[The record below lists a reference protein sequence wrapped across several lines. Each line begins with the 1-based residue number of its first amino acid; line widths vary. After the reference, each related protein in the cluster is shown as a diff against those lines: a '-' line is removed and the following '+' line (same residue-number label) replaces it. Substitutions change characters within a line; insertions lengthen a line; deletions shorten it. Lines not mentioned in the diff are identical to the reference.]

1 MSKNLSVKY
10 CKENKERLQKKL
22 AKNIKIFL
30 RKKKKKQQYGHE
42 CYKNFSE
49 DEKINC
55 LSIEK
60 KYKMRKNGLL

>member
-30 RKKKKKQQYGHE
+30 RKKKKS
-42 CYKNFSE
+42 NNMVMNVT
-49 DEKINC
+49 KI
-55 LSIEK
+55 SQKMK
-60 KYKMRKNGLL
+60 K